1 MTSAAQTAE
10 PITSNRKPLN
20 DTAGYVASLRAPFGH
35 LMITDR
41 DNGGDWID
49 SEERWVVHALD
60 HDFRNLALL
69 EASSLRRA
77 REIMKDA
84 KSGLDTDWINLAPT
98 P

>member
-1 MTSAAQTAE
+1 MTK
-10 PITSNRKPLN
+10 RKPLN

-49 SEERWVVHALD
+49 VGERWAVHAYD
-60 HDFRNLALL
+60 HDLRGLAIMG
-69 EASSLRRA
+69 ATSLRRA

-84 KSGLDTDWINLAPT
+84 RDDGYETDWINFAEAQSS
-98 P
+98 

>member
-1 MTSAAQTAE
+1 MT
-10 PITSNRKPLN
+10 NRKPLN

-49 SEERWVVHALD
+49 SGERWVVHAFDDEL
-60 HDFRNLALL
+60 RNLALI

-84 KSGLDTDWINLAPT
+84 RETGFDTDWIDFSADHDT
-98 P
+98 AV

>member
-1 MTSAAQTAE
+1 MSK
-10 PITSNRKPLN
+10 RKPLN
-20 DTAGYVASLRAPFGH
+20 DSAGYVASLRAPFGH

-49 SEERWVVHALD
+49 SDERWVVSAFD
-60 HDFRNLALL
+60 HDLRNLALI

-84 KSGLDTDWINLAPT
+84 REAGFDTDWINFDIQPDPVPA
-98 P
+98 

>member
-1 MTSAAQTAE
+1 M
-10 PITSNRKPLN
+10 SNRKPLN

-41 DNGGDWID
+41 DNGGSWID
-49 SEERWVVHALD
+49 SSERWVISAFD
-60 HDFRNLALL
+60 HDMANLAMI

-84 KSGLDTDWINLAPT
+84 RDAGYETDWIDFPA
-98 P
+98 

>member
-1 MTSAAQTAE
+1 MS
-10 PITSNRKPLN
+10 SNRKPLN

-49 SEERWVVHALD
+49 SEERWVVSAFD
-60 HDFRNLALL
+60 HDMSNLALI

-84 KSGLDTDWINLAPT
+84 RETGYQTDWINFDLQPT
-98 P
+98 AA

>member
-1 MTSAAQTAE
+1 MGK
-10 PITSNRKPLN
+10 RKPLN
-20 DTAGYVASLRAPFGH
+20 DTAGYVASLKAPFGY

-49 SEERWVVHALD
+49 SDERWVVSAFNHELV
-60 HDFRNLALL
+60 NLAIL

-84 KSGLDTDWINLAPT
+84 RETGYETDWIGFDNLPDDVVGR

>member
-1 MTSAAQTAE
+1 M
-10 PITSNRKPLN
+10 SNRKPLN

-41 DNGGDWID
+41 QNGGDWID
-49 SEERWVVHALD
+49 SDERWVVHALD
-60 HDFRNLALL
+60 HDLRNLALL

-84 KSGLDTDWINLAPT
+84 RRTGFETDWIDFHYGLPCRVRVAS
-98 P
+98 